1 MDKQTK
7 DYIQKLIEQK
17 TEELKDYVDS
27 KIESAIEN
35 LSDHYSDM
43 SELIDSVLQSD
54 DDACSKLN
62 YFSQGH
68 FIDSVEY
75 TLQQNN
81 NLWDC
86 DCSVGGKQ
94 MGTGSGKSKKE
105 AKELAAE
112 NTLKELVLKEMIK
125 K

>member
-1 MDKQTK
+1 MEKEIK
-7 DYIQKLIEQK
+7 EYIQTLIQQQ
-17 TEELKDYVDS
+17 TEELKNYIDS

-35 LSDHYSDM
+35 LSDYYSDM

-75 TLQQNN
+75 TLQPNN
-81 NLWDC
+81 NLWNC
-86 DCSVGGKQ
+86 ECYVGGKQ

-105 AKELAAE
+105 AKEIAAKQCIKALI
-112 NTLKELVLKEMIK
+112 LKKAIK